1 MEQGIWTREFLISP
15 ELCGMDGRL
24 GVLGGLTN
32 GMPVVCRVVIKPTA
46 SIAKEQHTVSLK
58 RKTEETLVV
67 KGRHDP
73 CIVQRAV
80 PVLESVMAL
89 GLADLL
95 LGRCQRKGWNGQ

>member
-1 MEQGIWTREFLISP
+1 M
-15 ELCGMDGRL
+15 
-24 GVLGGLTN
+24 
-32 GMPVVCRVVIKPTA
+32 
-46 SIAKEQHTVSLK
+46 
-58 RKTEETLVV
+58 V